1 MPSKRVYSNSLDIDG
16 LSNQWDQTPGI
27 RDELRA
33 GQALLDEEVEC
44 TVKTCGEHAHI
55 LMPII
60 VRMQL
65 SEKKIPDIVP
75 LREELSKVYNMNKQP
90 LSVEEPVVIKNGW
103 ILRKMVGFVKM
114 KCRRGEVS
122 IVIWQHC

>member
-1 MPSKRVYSNSLDIDG
+1 MPSKRECSNSLDIDG
-16 LSNQWDQTPGI
+16 LANQWDQTPII

-33 GQALLDEEVEC
+33 GQALLDEDVEC
-44 TVKTCGEHAHI
+44 TVKTCGESAHI
-55 LMPII
+55 LMPIV

-75 LREELSKVYNMNKQP
+75 LREEVSKVYNMNKQP
-90 LSVEEPVVIKNGW
+90 LSVEDPIVIKNGW
-103 ILRKMVGFVKM
+103 MIRKMAGFVKM

-122 IVIWQHC
+122 IVFWQHC

>member
-65 SEKKIPDIVP
+65 SEKKSQTLFP
-75 LREELSKVYNMNKQP
+75 LERNCPKSTT
-90 LSVEEPVVIKNGW
+90 
-103 ILRKMVGFVKM
+103 
-114 KCRRGEVS
+114 
-122 IVIWQHC
+122 